1 MTNLEEIKVIIQKYE
16 NKEAE
21 FSDVT
26 AIIKSL
32 TGKDVSQNDLDNYL
46 TYQDLESFCK
56 GLIIESIENWKD
68 IDDSMTRNLIREIL
82 DNLIDD
88 SIIARNSEAL
98 EKRYGKPQGTVVS
111 MIFDEELTEEE
122 IVIELKNN
130 DIIQL

>member
-32 TGKDVSQNDLDNYL
+32 TGKDVSQNDLDNYW

-68 IDDSMTRNLIREIL
+68 IDDSMARNLIREIL

>member
-26 AIIKSL
+26 ATIKSL
-32 TGKDVSQNDLDNYL
+32 TGKDVSQNDLDNYW
-46 TYQDLESFCK
+46 TSQDLESFCK

-68 IDDSMTRNLIREIL
+68 IDDSMARYLIREIL

-88 SIIARNSEAL
+88 SIVARNSEAL

-111 MIFDEELTEEE
+111 MIFDEELAEEE
-122 IVIELKNN
+122 IVIELKKN

>member
-68 IDDSMTRNLIREIL
+68 IDDSMARNLIREIL

>member
-26 AIIKSL
+26 ATIKSL
-32 TGKDVSQNDLDNYL
+32 TGKDVSQNDLDNYW
-46 TYQDLESFCK
+46 TSQDLESFCK

-68 IDDSMTRNLIREIL
+68 IDDSMARCLIREIL

-88 SIIARNSEAL
+88 SIVARNSEAL

-111 MIFDEELTEEE
+111 MIFDEELAEEE
-122 IVIELKNN
+122 IVIELKKN